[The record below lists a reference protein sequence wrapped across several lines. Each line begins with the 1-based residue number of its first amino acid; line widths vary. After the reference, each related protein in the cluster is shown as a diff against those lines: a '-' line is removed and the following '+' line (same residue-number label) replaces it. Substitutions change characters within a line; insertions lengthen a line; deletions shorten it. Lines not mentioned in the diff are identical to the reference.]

1 MCDRVVV
8 RPRSHDFRGDK
19 EKPLSYGF
27 SPMRTA
33 LIILATIGLCG
44 VCHSSSAVAA
54 TREIAAQ
61 NVEAGDIKVG
71 DMLQATK
78 DVSLDSAVIAE
89 GSKISVSAKKS
100 ANGRVILDVALADG
114 HVVKGV
120 PLAEIKKSFRRVAP

>member
-1 MCDRVVV
+1 
-8 RPRSHDFRGDK
+8 
-19 EKPLSYGF
+19 
-27 SPMRTA
+27 MRTA
-33 LIILATIGLCG
+33 VIILATIGLCG
-44 VCHSSSAVAA
+44 ICHSSNAVAA
-54 TREIAAQ
+54 TRDRDVVTIDAS
-61 NVEAGDIKVG
+61 DIKVG

>member
-1 MCDRVVV
+1 
-8 RPRSHDFRGDK
+8 
-19 EKPLSYGF
+19 
-27 SPMRTA
+27 MRTA
-33 LIILATIGLCG
+33 VIILATIGLCG
-44 VCHSSSAVAA
+44 ICHSSTAGAA
-54 TREIAAQ
+54 TRESAA
-61 NVEAGDIKVG
+61 VTVDAGDIRVG